1 MRHQVPWERSFPLSL
16 RWRLPGARRTRRDAI
31 AALRRQRVVMHLLQQ
46 RLDLVELAF
55 DRLDALG
62 HADEL
67 GAARQIHR
75 QQIFLHQ
82 LAELPLRARGNAA
95 GLVHHLREFRRC
107 HRLVGEGIESLLHLA
122 HHRLP
127 DHGRVVALVGH
138 SALPPHQFRALAAL
152 PLVCTIRHRCRG
164 SVNRAAA
171 PASKAFCAASNR
183 GIEVP
188 DRDTS
193 RGLPVT
199 MLAHQPPQIAHA
211 NGIDICYEIF
221 GDANAEP
228 LLLIMGLGAQM
239 IHWDDEFCRQLAARG
254 FRVIRFDNRDIGKS
268 GRLSGGK
275 RLTPL
280 ELLKLRFLKIPVAA
294 PYQLL
299 DMAKDTTGLMDV
311 LGIKSAHLVG
321 ASMGG
326 MIAQEIA
333 ISFPQRV
340 RSLTSIMS
348 TTGNPK
354 IPPPTREASAM
365 LMAPPPA
372 TKEEYFERFAK
383 TWKVLR
389 VGSFPEDE
397 ALDRSRAERTFER
410 GLNPAGVGRQ
420 LRAIL
425 ASGSRKQRLASVTA
439 STLVIHGTVDPLVRP
454 EGGKDTAA
462 SIPGAKLLMIE
473 GMGHA
478 LPIPMWPEII
488 DAIDKHAHGATAQA
502 A

>member
-1 MRHQVPWERSFPLSL
+1 
-16 RWRLPGARRTRRDAI
+16 
-31 AALRRQRVVMHLLQQ
+31 
-46 RLDLVELAF
+46 
-55 DRLDALG
+55 
-62 HADEL
+62 
-67 GAARQIHR
+67 
-75 QQIFLHQ
+75 
-82 LAELPLRARGNAA
+82 
-95 GLVHHLREFRRC
+95 
-107 HRLVGEGIESLLHLA
+107 
-122 HHRLP
+122 
-127 DHGRVVALVGH
+127 
-138 SALPPHQFRALAAL
+138 
-152 PLVCTIRHRCRG
+152 
-164 SVNRAAA
+164 VN
-171 PASKAFCAASNR
+171 SS
-183 GIEVP
+183 
-188 DRDTS
+188 
-193 RGLPVT
+193 
-199 MLAHQPPQIAHA
+199 AHQPPQIARA

-221 GDANAEP
+221 GDAGAEP
-228 LLLIMGLGAQM
+228 MLLIMGLGAQM

-268 GRLSGGK
+268 SRMSGGK
-275 RLTPL
+275 RLSPV
-280 ELLKLRFLKIPVAA
+280 ELLKLRFLKIPIAA
-294 PYQLL
+294 PYRLI
-299 DMAKDTTGLMDV
+299 DMAMDTVGLMDA

-326 MIAQEIA
+326 MIAQEVA

-354 IPPPTREASAM
+354 IPPPTREAAAM
-365 LMAPPPA
+365 LMAPPPNS
-372 TKEEYFERFAK
+372 KEEYFERFAK

-397 ALDRSRAERTFER
+397 ALDPARAARTFER

-420 LRAIL
+420 LRAVL
-425 ASGSRKQRLASVTA
+425 ASGSRKERLHAVKA
-439 STLVIHGTVDPLVRP
+439 PTLVIHGTVDPLVRP

-488 DAIDKHAHGATAQA
+488 DAIDKHAHGAATKA